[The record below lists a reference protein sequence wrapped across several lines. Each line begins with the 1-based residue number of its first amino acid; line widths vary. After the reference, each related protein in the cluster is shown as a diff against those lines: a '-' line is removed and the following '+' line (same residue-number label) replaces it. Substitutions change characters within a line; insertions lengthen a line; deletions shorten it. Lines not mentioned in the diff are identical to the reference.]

1 MTIQDKA
8 DAVDRLYHNKD
19 FQMIVLDD
27 FVNQGI
33 LDVALRENVSSEAV
47 QAQLKARKI
56 LIDYF
61 YDIINS
67 AEMLKLDNE
76 DN

>member
-1 MTIQDKA
+1 MTPQEKA
-8 DAVDRLYHNKD
+8 EAVDRLYHNKD
-19 FQMIVLDD
+19 FQMIVLED

-33 LDVALRENVSSEAV
+33 LDLTLREGVQSEAV
-47 QAQLKARKI
+47 QIKLQARKI